1 MKHQHQLAEIAISYK
16 PLPTVTEPPVII
28 TSLDAYA
35 ALQEFFSIET
45 INLQEQF
52 VVLYLNKA
60 HRLIGGY
67 RLSKGGITGTVADV
81 RLILS
86 VALKTLATA
95 IILAHNHP
103 SNNLRPSMED
113 EAVTRKI
120 KKAAD
125 LMQIDLLDHLILSS
139 DNYYSFGDNGLMK

>member
-1 MKHQHQLAEIAISYK
+1 MNHLHQLSEISVSYQSIPK
-16 PLPTVTEPPVII
+16 IIEPPVIV

-35 ALQEFFSIET
+35 AFREFFCFNT
-45 INLQEQF
+45 INIQEQF

-67 RLSKGGITGTVADV
+67 KLSKGGITGTVADV

-95 IILAHNHP
+95 IIIAHNHP
-103 SNNLRPSMED
+103 SNNLQPSMND
-113 EAVTRKI
+113 ESVTRKI

-125 LMQIDLLDHLILSS
+125 LMEIDLLDHLILSV
-139 DNYYSFGDNGLMK
+139 DNYYSFGDNGLM